1 MKCMMM
7 PMTQMINA
15 RSDRKQNVET
25 TFRALLSLLQSL
37 HARNCSQ
44 NVQVI
49 KQFVWEH
56 HNLVNCNFA
65 AALFKDSLQNFSDIP
80 EEIS

>member
-7 PMTQMINA
+7 PMTQTINA

-25 TFRALLSLLQSL
+25 TFHALLSLLQSL

-44 NVQVI
+44 NVHVI
-49 KQFVWEH
+49 K
-56 HNLVNCNFA
+56 
-65 AALFKDSLQNFSDIP
+65 
-80 EEIS
+80 